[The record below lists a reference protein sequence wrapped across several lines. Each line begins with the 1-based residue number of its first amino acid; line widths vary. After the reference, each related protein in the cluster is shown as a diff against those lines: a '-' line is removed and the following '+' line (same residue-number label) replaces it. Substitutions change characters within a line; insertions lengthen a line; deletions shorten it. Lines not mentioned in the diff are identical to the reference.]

1 MRRAS
6 AILPAIFLVACAASA
21 LDGHAPSPAGRN
33 RPEFGVDNPTIYT
46 LYAWDFVP
54 VDGQMTFGVTSPGS
68 FLRYCATSVAPYSP
82 TGYLEAA
89 VHRPTGALI
98 DKIELAACDT
108 DDAVDATA
116 ALYYVPDPQF
126 ASVVIGNAST
136 AGTNGCFYNS
146 STTIG
151 HTVDNSSNSY
161 AVEVALPEGNT
172 NVSLRSVRIYY
183 RLQVSQP
190 GGPPTFNDVPASHPF
205 YQFIEALAASGI
217 TGGCGN
223 GNYCPDAPL
232 TRGQMA
238 VFLSKALG
246 LYWPY

>member
-1 MRRAS
+1 MRKAF
-6 AILPAIFLVACAASA
+6 AILPAVLLVASAALA
-21 LDGHAPSPAGRN
+21 LDGQPSSLPDRN
-33 RPEFGVDNPTIYT
+33 HPEFGVADPTIYT
-46 LYAWDFVP
+46 LYAWDFVQA
-54 VDGQMTFGVTSPGS
+54 DGQMTFGVTSPGS
-68 FLRYCATSVAPYSP
+68 FLRYCASSVAPYAP
-82 TGYLEAA
+82 LGYLEGA
-89 VHRPTGALI
+89 VHLPTGALV

-116 ALYYVPDPQF
+116 VLYYVPDPGSP
-126 ASVVIGNAST
+126 SVVLGTSTT

-146 STTIG
+146 SPTIG
-151 HTVDNSSNSY
+151 HTVNNSSNSY
-161 AVEVALPEGNT
+161 AVEVALPAGNT

-183 RLQVSQP
+183 RLQVSSP

-205 YQFIEALAASGI
+205 FQFIEALAASGI